1 MQKKKLKATLDKFAE
16 TNLRPAR
23 ILGSYIYM
31 RDAGNFTSDKL
42 PNETL
47 KRLLPK

>member
-1 MQKKKLKATLDKFAE
+1 MEKKKLKATLDKFAE
-16 TNLRPAR
+16 TNLRPAK

-31 RDAGNFTSDKL
+31 RDTGNLTSDKI